1 MHKMLGFGKVKLL
14 YFLRTTLMK
23 YLLSGAIILLCLALA
38 KFIMHFIGGSFPAPL
53 LAMVILLVLLLSGIV
68 KEHHVKPCA
77 SPILNIM
84 PIFFIP
90 AGIGFIEHLGI
101 IKSQWPFLVSVL
113 VLVPIT
119 SLLLISGVI
128 AYFKGREN
136 ND

>member
-1 MHKMLGFGKVKLL
+1 
-14 YFLRTTLMK
+14 MK
-23 YLLSGAIILLCLALA
+23 YLLSSAIILLCLACA
-38 KFIMHFIGGSFPAPL
+38 KLIMHFIGGSFPASL

-68 KEHHVKPCA
+68 KEQHVKPCA

-90 AGIGFIEHLGI
+90 AGVGFIEHLGL
-101 IKSQWPFLVSVL
+101 IKSHWAFLASVV

-119 SLLLISGVI
+119 TLLLVSSVI
-128 AYFKGREN
+128 ANFKGREN

>member
-1 MHKMLGFGKVKLL
+1 
-14 YFLRTTLMK
+14 
-23 YLLSGAIILLCLALA
+23 
-38 KFIMHFIGGSFPAPL
+38 MHFIDSSFPAPL
-53 LAMVILLVLLLSGIV
+53 LAMGLLLALLLSGIV
-68 KEHHVKPCA
+68 KECHVKPCA

-90 AGIGFIEHLGI
+90 AGVGFIEHLALI
-101 IKSQWPFLVSVL
+101 ESHWAFLLSVIL
-113 VLVPIT
+113 IVPIS